1 MPGKQPER
9 DLVELVMFCSL
20 IRVLVIQVCSV
31 CEHLFSGILAV
42 YALPICIFL
51 FFLINFFF
59 NLLFILVLAALG
71 LRWVFI
77 AARGLFS
84 GRGEQGPLF
93 VAARRLLVAVAS
105 LVAEHGL

>member
-51 FFLINFFF
+51 FFF
-59 NLLFILVLAALG
+59 N
-71 LRWVFI
+71 
-77 AARGLFS
+77 
-84 GRGEQGPLF
+84 
-93 VAARRLLVAVAS
+93 
-105 LVAEHGL
+105 